1 MQITRAPGKN
11 ACPNENSALFG
22 RVLSARTIMYEL
34 LICFKWFFVLASIIE
49 CDMQRVAFEFW
60 QFSGIV
66 TYSHRS
72 SNGRSRSLIPHSL
85 RILCSFFH
93 LRTTIIKNNLHLL
106 FFLLFALFSCILF
119 STYTH
124 TETAFLFIYLLSAVF
139 FLLLLFYFPLF
150 VVCVFFC
157 CLRIRRLRAHHL
169 YLPLVLYEKCRC
181 FHASECVEMCFDCRA
196 LVTWCAN
203 NCKKYL

>member
-49 CDMQRVAFEFW
+49 CDMQRIAFEFW

-93 LRTTIIKNNLHLL
+93 LRTKIIKNNLHLL

-119 STYTH
+119 STHTH

-139 FLLLLFYFPLF
+139 FCCCYFIFLSLLCACFF
-150 VVCVFFC
+150 VVFAFDVCAPIICICRWYCTKNAAVFTQANALKCVSTVG
-157 CLRIRRLRAHHL
+157 R
-169 YLPLVLYEKCRC
+169 
-181 FHASECVEMCFDCRA
+181 
-196 LVTWCAN
+196 
-203 NCKKYL
+203 

>member
-49 CDMQRVAFEFW
+49 CDMQRIAFEFW

-93 LRTTIIKNNLHLL
+93 LRTKIIKNNLHLL

-119 STYTH
+119 STHTH
-124 TETAFLFIYLLSAVF
+124 THRNGIFVYLFAQCCFFSAAAILFSSLCCVRVFLLSSHSTFARPSFVFAVGIVRKM
-139 FLLLLFYFPLF
+139 PLF
-150 VVCVFFC
+150 SRKRMRWNVFRLSGVSYVVCKQ
-157 CLRIRRLRAHHL
+157 L
-169 YLPLVLYEKCRC
+169 
-181 FHASECVEMCFDCRA
+181 
-196 LVTWCAN
+196 
-203 NCKKYL
+203 

>member
-49 CDMQRVAFEFW
+49 CDMQRIAFEFW

-119 STYTH
+119 STHTH

>member
-1 MQITRAPGKN
+1 MRYATHCI
-11 ACPNENSALFG
+11 
-22 RVLSARTIMYEL
+22 RVLAIQWYRYL
-34 LICFKWFFVLASIIE
+34 FAPFFKWSLSL
-49 CDMQRVAFEFW
+49 
-60 QFSGIV
+60 
-66 TYSHRS
+66 SHT
-72 SNGRSRSLIPHSL
+72 HSL